1 MNTTAA
7 TEGAGPVARTE
18 DRSAARIHHRIV
30 GRVEEFAAAGPEA
43 IDRRLK
49 ELEEEWDIERVIAT
63 GSAATVLAGVGLGM
77 IDRRLLALPAAA
89 GGLLLLHTL
98 GVRSPLAVA
107 LRSLGLRTAVEI
119 GEERTALKVLRGDF
133 HDLSRLTSAEDRADR
148 ARWEDEG
155 GTATGTEAENAH
167 DRSVAADAVE
177 AAKR

>member
-1 MNTTAA
+1 MA
-7 TEGAGPVARTE
+7 
-18 DRSAARIHHRIV
+18 
-30 GRVEEFAAAGPEA
+30 GRVEEFAATGPEA

-49 ELEEEWDIERVIAT
+49 ELGGEWDVERVIAT
-63 GSAATVLAGVGLGM
+63 GSAATVLAGIGLGA

-89 GGLLLLHTL
+89 GGLLLLNAL
-98 GVRSPLAVA
+98 GFRSPLAVA

-133 HDLSRLTSAEDRADR
+133 HDLSRLTTADDRAER

-155 GTATGTEAENAH
+155 GTATGPETENAH
-167 DRSVAADAVE
+167 DRRVAADAVE